1 MYHIAGYFCGG
12 NNNSWI
18 NPKRV
23 LTIQMVFKTL
33 KPLNK
38 NSTKITRNTVHT
50 LLSYDKK
57 ETANTPQKQEREE
70 INILSPSLSL
80 SQGTTT
86 LEGHWLPL
94 RSLMLLPSTRSS
106 YVICNYNS
114 SVKPPPHPL
123 FKHERERQ

>member
-1 MYHIAGYFCGG
+1 MYHIAGYFHGC

-23 LTIQMVFKTL
+23 STIQMVFKTL

-50 LLSYDKK
+50 LLSYNKK

-70 INILSPSLSL
+70 INILSPSLSPSL
-80 SQGTTT
+80 SLSRYDYTRRT
-86 LEGHWLPL
+86 LAAIKKSNVAAEHKKLL
-94 RSLMLLPSTRSS
+94 RDMQLQQQR
-106 YVICNYNS
+106 
-114 SVKPPPHPL
+114 
-123 FKHERERQ
+123 